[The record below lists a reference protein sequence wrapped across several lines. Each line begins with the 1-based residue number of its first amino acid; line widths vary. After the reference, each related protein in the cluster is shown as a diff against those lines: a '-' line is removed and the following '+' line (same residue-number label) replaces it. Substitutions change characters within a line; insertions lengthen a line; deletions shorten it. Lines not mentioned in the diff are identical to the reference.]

1 MSIISQLGPRY
12 ENLPDIL
19 TQYDDEISLA
29 DDRIRIKGKPL
40 GKANEEQA
48 GWLMYYEGRRVEVKA
63 LVKFFEGRVSAV
75 RGKLFRQ
82 YTETYS
88 RELSDRA
95 KEKYIDHDKEYTDV
109 YSVLIEVEE
118 IYEKYVA
125 VVDAIR
131 NRGFALRNL
140 TDLAVNQLTDYTL

>member
-1 MSIISQLGPRY
+1 M
-12 ENLPDIL
+12 
-19 TQYDDEISLA
+19 
-29 DDRIRIKGKPL
+29 
-40 GKANEEQA
+40 
-48 GWLMYYEGRRVEVKA
+48 
-63 LVKFFEGRVSAV
+63 KFFEGRVTAV

-82 YTETYS
+82 YTESYS

-118 IYEKYVA
+118 LYEKYVA

-140 TDLAVNQLTDYTL
+140 TDLAVNQLTDYTLL